1 MILIY
6 CYILYCLKVLNRG
19 VTKSN
24 NRNDQ
29 LKKDRL
35 NHERG
40 NSENVER
47 VQKMMNDVNHPT
59 YGDTV
64 KSTMRDLSGISEG
77 INTVNDIFDTIAKS
91 GDGNFDSKPTGEN
104 GEDVPGDEDTADR
117 EVAATLKM
125 IADAQKGMEGFEA
138 SKLEE
143 VGETMMED
151 MMQQFEALGEKEDY
165 NEVIDGVMRQL
176 LSKDLMYEPTKQ
188 ICNKFP
194 EWLANNKQN
203 LSDLEYNNYGKM
215 YQTFQRLLATYDT
228 EPDNFSR

>member
-1 MILIY
+1 
-6 CYILYCLKVLNRG
+6 LKVLNRG
-19 VTKSN
+19 VTNSNNQNNQFKNVKSN
-24 NRNDQ
+24 D
-29 LKKDRL
+29 
-35 NHERG
+35 ETG
-40 NSENVER
+40 NVER
-47 VQKMMNDVNHPT
+47 VQKVMNDINHPV
-59 YGDTV
+59 YGDAV
-64 KSTMRDLSGISEG
+64 QSTLRDLSGISEG
-77 INTVNDIFDTIAKS
+77 INTVNDLFDKTAK
-91 GDGNFDSKPTGEN
+91 DRDYNLNSKSTGEN
-104 GEDVPGDEDTADR
+104 NNDIPDDGDTADR

-203 LSDLEYNNYGKM
+203 LSELEYNNYGKM